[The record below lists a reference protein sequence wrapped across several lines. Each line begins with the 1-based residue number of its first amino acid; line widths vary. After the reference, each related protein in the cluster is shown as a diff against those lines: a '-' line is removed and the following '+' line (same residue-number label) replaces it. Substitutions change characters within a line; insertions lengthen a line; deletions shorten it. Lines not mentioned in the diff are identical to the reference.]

1 MKVVILVASVLV
13 LASASGSLQAQ
24 TGHNCNPALTTFT
37 VSSFLVTPWPLSKNV
52 NAVMNMTGTFQSAQ
66 TLKSLNLYAKVNGVI
81 PFQDSAPE
89 KGTYAAGQTASIIYK
104 AYVPSIS
111 PAGSYVVQLRLAN
124 SASVELNCWEV
135 DFNL

>member
-1 MKVVILVASVLV
+1 MKVVILVASILF
-13 LASASGSLQAQ
+13 LASASGSLAAQ
-24 TGHNCNPALTTFT
+24 TGHNCNTALTGFQ

-81 PFQDSAPE
+81 PFQDTIKE
-89 KGTYAAGQTASIIYK
+89 TGTYTAGQIASIIYK
-104 AYVPSIS
+104 AYVPAIA

-124 SASVELNCWEV
+124 TALTELNCWEV

>member
-1 MKVVILVASVLV
+1 MILIASILVLV
-13 LASASGSLQAQ
+13 SGSASLQAQ
-24 TGHNCNPALTTFT
+24 AGHNCNTALTAFQ
-37 VSSFLVTPWPLSKNV
+37 VSSFLVNPWPLSKNV

-66 TLKSLNLYAKVNGVI
+66 TLKSLNLYASVNKVI
-81 PFQDSAPE
+81 PFQESIPE
-89 KGTYAAGQTASIIYK
+89 SGSYAAGQTATIIYK

-124 SASVELNCWEV
+124 TAGTELNCWEV